1 MPLLY
6 PAAPAAISDNLTA
19 TMGKMDDFDA
29 LRREIEDSIRRV
41 KRIQKA
47 AQKLQEARADIL
59 NPEGGVVRF
68 AQAMDDVEL
77 AIDEYEKKMFR

>member
-1 MPLLY
+1 MY
-6 PAAPAAISDNLTA
+6 AIRSYY
-19 TMGKMDDFDA
+19 G
-29 LRREIEDSIRRV
+29 RV
-41 KRIQKA
+41 KCIQKA
-47 AQKLQEARADIL
+47 AQKLQAARADIL

>member
-1 MPLLY
+1 
-6 PAAPAAISDNLTA
+6 
-19 TMGKMDDFDA
+19 MDDFDA
-29 LRREIEDSIRRV
+29 LRREIEGSIQRV

-59 NPEGGVVRF
+59 NPDGGVVRF
-68 AQAMDDVEL
+68 ALAMADVET